1 MNEWVLHTET
11 AESKFF
17 WLLVKFSKEM
27 NEWILHSGK
36 AEGKLFWFLLK
47 VSKEMI
53 RSLDICLTSLWTEC
67 HTLL

>member
-53 RSLDICLTSLWTEC
+53 
-67 HTLL
+67 